1 MGAAIGA
8 AIGGGTGGATAAGR
22 APAQCGQKPSTMPVP
37 HVGQKP
43 VAPWTAMVDSV
54 GAIDWNAVVT
64 FIPLVEPPD
73 SHDAGPGEGLWFCV
87 RRSEVLV
94 RLDTGAHELPTAVAS
109 ADLGV
114 DVEQAHFLGLLD
126 DRPVWAADVAAHID
140 PEGDAIFEPLFTLYG
155 RVPEQLWTL
164 AGRAV
169 QIVEWGR
176 THRFCGRCGT
186 PTEPAPGERARRC
199 PACHLLAFPR
209 LAPAV
214 IVLVERDDT
223 ALLARNKNF
232 PIPMYSTIAGFVEPG
247 ETLEAAVIREV
258 NEEVGLVVGDVAYVS
273 SQPWPFPHS
282 LMIGF
287 TARWHDGEIV
297 CDGTEI

>member
-1 MGAAIGA
+1 
-8 AIGGGTGGATAAGR
+8 
-22 APAQCGQKPSTMPVP
+22 
-37 HVGQKP
+37 
-43 VAPWTAMVDSV
+43 MVDSV

-73 SHDAGPGEGLWFCV
+73 SHDAGPDEGLWFCV

-94 RLDTGAHELPTAVAS
+94 RLDSGAHELPTAVAS

-140 PEGDAIFEPLFTLYG
+140 PEADAVFEPLFTLYG
-155 RVPEQLWTL
+155 RVPDQLWTL

-169 QIVEWGR
+169 QIVEWDR

-199 PACHLLAFPR
+199 PDCHLLAFPR

-214 IVLVERDDT
+214 IVLVERDGQ
-223 ALLARNKNF
+223 ALLAQGRSF
-232 PIPMYSTIAGFVEPG
+232 GMTMYSTLAGFVEPG
-247 ETLEAAVIREV
+247 EQLEEAVAREV
-258 NEEVGLVVGDVAYVS
+258 REEVGIEISDIRYFA

-282 LMIGF
+282 LMVGF
-287 TARWHDGEIV
+287 TARWAGGEIEIDEREIV
-297 CDGTEI
+297 DAGWFDPDGLPPIPGRLSIARALIDDWLSRTGGTKGQ